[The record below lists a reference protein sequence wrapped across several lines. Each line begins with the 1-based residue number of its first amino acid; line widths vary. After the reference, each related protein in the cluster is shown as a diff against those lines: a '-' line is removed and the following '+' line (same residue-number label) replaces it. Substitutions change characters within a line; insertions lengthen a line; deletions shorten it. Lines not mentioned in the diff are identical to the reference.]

1 MALFPE
7 DWTLD
12 LLLPAASKAHNP
24 SALEVEVVGLFDQ
37 VRDRLLRYIL
47 SFGVS
52 IDDGEEIVQDVFL
65 LLFRHLQLGRPRT
78 NLQGW
83 VFRVAHNLAL
93 KQCHAKQKL
102 GDTIGSD
109 HDIAEK
115 QLDPAPSPEEGLAHS
130 QRRQRL
136 LAVFRAL
143 PEQDQR
149 CLRLRAE
156 GLKYRDIAQT
166 LGVSLA
172 TISLSLTRSL
182 ERLARA
188 DER

>member
-1 MALFPE
+1 MFPE
-7 DWTLD
+7 NWTLD
-12 LLLPAASKAHNP
+12 LLLPARSKAHNP
-24 SALEVEVVGLFDQ
+24 SAIEIVVVGLFDEL
-37 VRDRLLRYIL
+37 RDRLLRYVL
-47 SFGVS
+47 SIGVS

-65 LLFRHLQLGRPRT
+65 LLFRHLQLGRSRK

-83 VFRVAHNLAL
+83 IFRVAHNLAL
-93 KQCHAKQKL
+93 KQCHANQKL
-102 GDTIGSD
+102 GTIGSQ
-109 HDIAEK
+109 HNLAEK
-115 QLDPAPSPEEGLAHS
+115 QLDSSPSPEESLAS
-130 QRRQRL
+130 RQRRQRL

-156 GLKYRDIAQT
+156 GLKYRDIAQA

-172 TISLSLTRSL
+172 TVSLSLTRSL
-182 ERLARA
+182 GRLARA